1 MFDLG
6 FWDALE
12 GAGSF
17 AGGSSVDAWSAWSK
31 SITWLITHSTSS
43 TASSNSVHSFSDWM
57 EHAHNAVDMTTMN
70 NLFRPQTPVLTQL
83 VVPLLSLRSSHPLA
97 WCQAGWHEV
106 HHTIHSSWYDE
117 ALETKG
123 ICFDTKGQVLIH
135 LDTSLGRESVER
147 CKED

>member
-17 AGGSSVDAWSAWSK
+17 AGGSGVDAWSTWSE
-31 SITWLITHSTSS
+31 SMTWLITHSTSA
-43 TASSNSVHSFSDWM
+43 TASSNSAHSFSDRM

-70 NLFRPQTPVLTQL
+70 NPFRPRTPVLTQL
-83 VVPLLSLRSSHPLA
+83 VVPSLSLGSGHPLA

-106 HHTIHSSWYDE
+106 YHSIHSSRYDE
-117 ALETKG
+117 VLEMKG
-123 ICFDTKGQVLIH
+123 ICFDTKGRVFIH
-135 LDTSLGRESVER
+135 LDTSLGRESAER
-147 CKED
+147 REED